1 MDEFKKALCNDFRM
15 IENWFHEKMMLLNAK
30 KYYYIYFANNC
41 QDDDFIFNGIM
52 LTKSFK
58 E

>member
-41 QDDDFIFNGIM
+41 QDDGFIFNGIM
-52 LTKSFK
+52 LTKSF
-58 E
+58 